1 MSCVWWE
8 LHRGGFYWRCL
19 QKWLW
24 CDKKIFKKQFCI
36 PDKEEEDP
44 YPLFTVDLLGYLSNC
59 PLGDKSNSVA
69 AIAFLVNHST
79 FTFMD
84 RIGQC
89 TTLDSMIDGLSEF

>member
-1 MSCVWWE
+1 VFDESCIEVDFTE
-8 LHRGGFYWRCL
+8 DACKNDYGVIT
-19 QKWLW
+19 
-24 CDKKIFKKQFCI
+24 KIFKKQFCI

-69 AIAFLVNHST
+69 AIAFLVNHSA